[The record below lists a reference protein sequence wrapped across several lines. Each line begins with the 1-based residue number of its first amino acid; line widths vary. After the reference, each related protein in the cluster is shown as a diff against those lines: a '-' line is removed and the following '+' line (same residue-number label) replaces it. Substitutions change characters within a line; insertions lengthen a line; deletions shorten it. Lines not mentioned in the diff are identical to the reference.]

1 MAKRTGGITVT
12 DKVFDPGFT
21 RELLRWN
28 EAENDRQ
35 MPWKG
40 EKDPYRIWLS
50 EIILQQTRVDQG
62 LRYYQRFIEELPTV
76 HHLAKAPEQ
85 EVFKLWE
92 GLGYYSRC
100 RNLIAT
106 AKFIVEELGGV
117 FPGNYE
123 GLLALKG
130 IGPYTAAAIA
140 SFAYN
145 AHHAVIDGNVFRVLS
160 RIFNEHTPIDS
171 TDGKKLFAA
180 KALQLLPWGAAGTY
194 NQALMDF
201 GATICKPLPECAR
214 CFFKTRCLA
223 FLQNCQATLPV
234 KGKKTAVRERW
245 FHYVILESGDAIAI
259 KQRTAKDIW
268 QNLFEVLLIEGETK
282 LEKAA
287 LFSILEAA
295 YGLKGGDLG
304 VISSSGST
312 TQRLTHQFIYFSF
325 LHLQLPERS
334 PIPSYQWVP
343 KADLPTFAFPKT
355 LQQFLSKNMG

>member
-1 MAKRTGGITVT
+1 MAIRTDNITVT
-12 DKVFDPGFT
+12 DKVFGPSFT

-28 EAENDRQ
+28 EVENNRQ

-62 LRYYQRFIEELPTV
+62 LRYYERFIQALPTV

-106 AKFIVEELGGV
+106 AKFIVEECAGQ
-117 FPGNYE
+117 FPENYE

-130 IGPYTAAAIA
+130 VGPYTAAAIA

-145 AHHAVIDGNVFRVLS
+145 AHHAVLDGNVFRVLA
-160 RIFNEHTPIDS
+160 RIYNDHTPIDS
-171 TDGKKLFAA
+171 TEGKTLFAA
-180 KALQLLPWGAAGTY
+180 KALELLPSGSAGLY

-201 GATICKPLPECAR
+201 GATICKPVPECAR
-214 CFFKTRCLA
+214 CFFNNKCRA
-223 FLQNCQATLPV
+223 FLQNCQAALPV
-234 KGKKTAVRERW
+234 KEKKTAVRERW
-245 FHYVILESGDAIAI
+245 FHYVILESGGAIAI

-268 QNLFEVLLIEGETK
+268 QNLFEVLLVEGETK
-282 LEKAA
+282 LEKAE
-287 LFSILEAA
+287 LFSILGAS
-295 YGLKGGDLG
+295 YGLEGRDLA
-304 VISSSGST
+304 VISSSGNT

-325 LHLQLPERS
+325 LHLELPEKT
-334 PIPSYQWVP
+334 PVPGYQWVA
-343 KADLPTFAFPKT
+343 KADLATFAFPKT
-355 LQQFLSKNMG
+355 LQQFLSRNMG